1 MGVIVAEYA
10 GVVELVNCDAPR
22 FAEEEFLDDAIFHC
36 NDRCSTRRQDVGSL
50 MQLSLGSSLLEGVLN
65 VARLEALNRQ
75 SQLALGEQLV
85 VVACLKIV
93 RGNRTRVCVQKDQET
108 ADRE

>member
-1 MGVIVAEYA
+1 MCVVVAEYA
-10 GVVELVNCDAPR
+10 GAVELVNCDSTG
-22 FAEEEFLDDAIFHC
+22 FAKEEFLDDAIFHC

-50 MQLSLGSSLLEGVLN
+50 MQLPLGSSLLEGVLN
-65 VARLEALNRQ
+65 VTSLEALNRE

-85 VVACLKIV
+85 VVACPKIIG
-93 RGNRTRVCVQKDQET
+93 GNQTRET